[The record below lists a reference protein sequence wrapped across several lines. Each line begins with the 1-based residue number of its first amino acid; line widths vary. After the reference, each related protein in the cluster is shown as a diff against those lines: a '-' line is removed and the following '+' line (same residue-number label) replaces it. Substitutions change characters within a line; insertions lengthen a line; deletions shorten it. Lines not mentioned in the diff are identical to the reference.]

1 MLSTSLRT
9 APALLL
15 LPVMLA
21 LAACSQAQTP
31 PGKTAA
37 APAASAPAAAK
48 GDRPAVLK
56 GIEKHG
62 FEVVAEFDAPG
73 GLRGFAGV
81 VGGQQP
87 AAAYVTADGKHV
99 LVGSLFDAEGNDV
112 AAEAVEKLVAA
123 PMSAKMWTK
132 LEASAWVRDGKADAP
147 RVVYTFSDAHCPY
160 CHKFWEAARPWVDA
174 GKVQLRHIL
183 VGVIRDDSPA
193 KAAAILQAP
202 DLAAALMEHEKKS
215 AQGGIAPAFSV
226 SPDVRK
232 TLEAHRKLM
241 MSLGFRGTPGIV
253 VIDSQCG
260 TKSYGGMPRD
270 AALPEVFG
278 AL

>member
-1 MLSTSLRT
+1 MHLQRTVLFAGMAASLF
-9 APALLL
+9 
-15 LPVMLA
+15 
-21 LAACSQAQTP
+21 LAAGWA
-31 PGKTAA
+31 TAA
-37 APAASAPAAAK
+37 EGPATAQAPQAKAQAAK
-48 GDRPAVLK
+48 PAGDTV
-56 GIEKHG
+56 
-62 FEVVAEFDAPG
+62 
-73 GLRGFAGV
+73 
-81 VGGQQP
+81 QSQ
-87 AAAYVTADGKHV
+87 
-99 LVGSLFDAEGNDV
+99 
-112 AAEAVEKLVAA
+112 
-123 PMSAKMWTK
+123 
-132 LEASAWVRDGKADAP
+132 LEASNWVPDGKADAP
-147 RVVYTFSDAHCPY
+147 RVIYTFTDPNCKY

-202 DLAAALMEHEKKS
+202 DRAAALMEHEKKS

-232 TLEAHRKLM
+232 ALEAHRKLM

-253 VIDSQCG
+253 VIDSQGG

>member
-1 MLSTSLRT
+1 MHLQRTVLFAGMAASLF
-9 APALLL
+9 
-15 LPVMLA
+15 
-21 LAACSQAQTP
+21 LAAGWATAAEGPVTAQTP
-31 PGKTAA
+31 QAKAQ
-37 APAASAPAAAK
+37 AAK
-48 GDRPAVLK
+48 PAGDTVQA
-56 GIEKHG
+56 
-62 FEVVAEFDAPG
+62 
-73 GLRGFAGV
+73 
-81 VGGQQP
+81 Q
-87 AAAYVTADGKHV
+87 
-99 LVGSLFDAEGNDV
+99 
-112 AAEAVEKLVAA
+112 
-123 PMSAKMWTK
+123 
-132 LEASAWVRDGKADAP
+132 LEASNWVPDGKADAP
-147 RVVYTFSDAHCPY
+147 RVIYTFTDPNCKY

-202 DLAAALMEHEKKS
+202 DRAAALMEHEKKS

-253 VIDSQCG
+253 VIDSQG
-260 TKSYGGMPRD
+260 STKSYGGMPRD

>member
-1 MLSTSLRT
+1 M
-9 APALLL
+9 
-15 LPVMLA
+15 
-21 LAACSQAQTP
+21 
-31 PGKTAA
+31 
-37 APAASAPAAAK
+37 
-48 GDRPAVLK
+48 
-56 GIEKHG
+56 
-62 FEVVAEFDAPG
+62 
-73 GLRGFAGV
+73 
-81 VGGQQP
+81 
-87 AAAYVTADGKHV
+87 
-99 LVGSLFDAEGNDV
+99 
-112 AAEAVEKLVAA
+112 
-123 PMSAKMWTK
+123 
-132 LEASAWVRDGKADAP
+132 
-147 RVVYTFSDAHCPY
+147 
-160 CHKFWEAARPWVDA
+160 
-174 GKVQLRHIL
+174 QLRHIL

-202 DLAAALMEHEKKS
+202 DRAAALMEHEKKS

-253 VIDSQCG
+253 VIDSQGG